1 MKNLLLLVFA
11 VFATASGYAIHKG
24 CPIIGGGLG
33 VIAIAAVVCF
43 ALRCYY
49 GPLEV
54 DDDE

>member
-1 MKNLLLLVFA
+1 MKNLLFLAFV

-33 VIAIAAVVCF
+33 VIAIVAMACF
-43 ALRCYY
+43 ALCCYY

-54 DDDE
+54 PDDE